1 MPADVERKPTMRTSV
16 ASVLVCGVLIAG
28 LAGPGLLGAQQ
39 NQAPA
44 PAAKKVAGALA
55 PGPET
60 IESINQNYD
69 RELGRLERQ
78 RLDRLARLAAVQG
91 KEEADKTYQAYFQH
105 AIAGHLYREAEP
117 IAERVLESTNPSTQL
132 AMLAAIVNII
142 AEADRGAHDES
153 LASLA
158 AAFQGPGRQGNA
170 AKGRPQARF
179 PRATRMVLADA
190 YYQRLVQA
198 GRFDIARKAFE
209 LIKAN
214 ADDAVIEQ
222 YAAGRLRQLDFIG
235 KPAPLI
241 AGTDVDGKA
250 VGLEGFKGD
259 VILVVFWATWYV
271 PGAEDVAWL
280 DRVYETY
287 KGRGFRILGVN
298 LDASQDGGQKL
309 DTVMPNIKRFLID
322 HNVRWPNLVNQPGD
336 RDYAKAYGVTEVPAN
351 VLIGRDG
358 TVIYL
363 DLTRSNLE
371 AVVAKALGQ

>member
-1 MPADVERKPTMRTSV
+1 
-16 ASVLVCGVLIAG
+16 
-28 LAGPGLLGAQQ
+28 
-39 NQAPA
+39 
-44 PAAKKVAGALA
+44 
-55 PGPET
+55 
-60 IESINQNYD
+60 
-69 RELGRLERQ
+69 
-78 RLDRLARLAAVQG
+78 
-91 KEEADKTYQAYFQH
+91 
-105 AIAGHLYREAEP
+105 
-117 IAERVLESTNPSTQL
+117 
-132 AMLAAIVNII
+132 
-142 AEADRGAHDES
+142 
-153 LASLA
+153 
-158 AAFQGPGRQGNA
+158 
-170 AKGRPQARF
+170 
-179 PRATRMVLADA
+179 MVLADA
-190 YYQRLVQA
+190 YYQRLLQA

-214 ADDAVIEQ
+214 TDDTVIEQ
-222 YAAGRLRQLDFIG
+222 YVTGRLRQLDFIG

-241 AGTDVDGKA
+241 EGTDVDGKA
-250 VGLEGFKGD
+250 VRMEGFKGD

-309 DTVMPNIKRFLID
+309 EAVMPNIKRFLID

-371 AVVAKALGQ
+371 SVVAKALGR